1 MPTISMFYGI
11 LIRMYQEINSKH
23 NKPHFHAKYN
33 EFEVVLALD
42 GTILE
47 GSLPIRQMKMVEAWA
62 AIHEDELHADW
73 QLLCEGEAAF
83 KIDPLK

>member
-1 MPTISMFYGI
+1 MVGSC
-11 LIRMYQEINSKH
+11 
-23 NKPHFHAKYN
+23 YN

-47 GSLPIRQMKMVEAWA
+47 DSLPIRQMKMVEAWA
-62 AIHEDELHADW
+62 AIHEDELHANW